1 MIMEEQVNMR
11 QVGERLLVLRRRA
24 GLTQQD
30 LSQQAG
36 VDVMTISRVE
46 SGRKK
51 RMEVESLARLA
62 TVLAVTTD
70 YLLGREPDTVPPA
83 PPKPPSTAPDA
94 SGQAAPAAVKR
105 TRASGRRK
113 HVAAKE

>member
-11 QVGERLLVLRRRA
+11 QLGERLLVLRRRA

-30 LSQQAG
+30 LSRQAG

-70 YLLGREPDTVPPA
+70 YLLGLGQDPVPSAQTKARRVPRKATGEAEKTVPSP
-83 PPKPPSTAPDA
+83 
-94 SGQAAPAAVKR
+94 VKR
-105 TRASGRRK
+105 TRARK
-113 HVAAKE
+113 AAPRA

>member
-11 QVGERLLVLRRRA
+11 QLGERLLVLRRRS

-30 LSQQAG
+30 LSRQAG

-62 TVLAVTTD
+62 TVLMVTTD
-70 YLLGREPDTVPPA
+70 YLLGLEQDPVPSVQTKAKRATRKA
-83 PPKPPSTAPDA
+83 PGEAEKPVPSP
-94 SGQAAPAAVKR
+94 VKR
-105 TRASGRRK
+105 TRARR
-113 HVAAKE
+113 AAPRA

>member
-1 MIMEEQVNMR
+1 MMIIEEQVNMR

-30 LSQQAG
+30 LSRQAG

-70 YLLGREPDTVPPA
+70 YLLGREQEPA
-83 PPKPPSTAPDA
+83 PAAQAKATRQARASTGNT
-94 SGQAAPAAVKR
+94 GQAAPASVKR
-105 TRASGRRK
+105 PRASK
-113 HVAAKE
+113 AAPRA

>member
-1 MIMEEQVNMR
+1 MMSMEEQVNMR
-11 QVGERLLVLRRRA
+11 QLGERLLVLRRRA

-30 LSQQAG
+30 LSRQAG

-70 YLLGREPDTVPPA
+70 YLLGREQDPA
-83 PPKPPSTAPDA
+83 PAAQATRQARTSTSDA
-94 SGQAAPAAVKR
+94 GQAAPSPTKR
-105 TRASGRRK
+105 TRASK
-113 HVAAKE
+113 AAPRG